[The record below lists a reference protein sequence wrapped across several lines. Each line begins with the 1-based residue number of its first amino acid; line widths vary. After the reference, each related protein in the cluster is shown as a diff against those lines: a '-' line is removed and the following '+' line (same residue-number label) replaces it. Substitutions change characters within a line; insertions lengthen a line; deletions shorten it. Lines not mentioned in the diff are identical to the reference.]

1 MALAT
6 DFPTEMFVTNTYVSS
21 SAKHIKITSIKASL
35 GVNKT
40 KFNSQFIVTFLTIV
54 MII

>member
-1 MALAT
+1 MALPT

-21 SAKHIKITSIKASL
+21 SATHIKFTSLRASL

-40 KFNSQFIVTFLTIV
+40 EFNSQFIVTFLTIV